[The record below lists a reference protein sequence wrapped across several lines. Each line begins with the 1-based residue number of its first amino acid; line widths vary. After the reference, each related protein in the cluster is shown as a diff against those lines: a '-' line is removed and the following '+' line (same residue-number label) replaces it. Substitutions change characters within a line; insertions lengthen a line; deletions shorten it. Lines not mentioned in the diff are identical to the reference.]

1 LSLSLSLWHDCLSLV
16 SFRSLKYIIKYN
28 LISYKSEDK
37 RTYKI
42 CIQAKMTRKTFSKVE
57 RNTNL
62 SELVHSN
69 ICELKDILNR
79 RRNKY
84 YITFIDDYSKYTYV
98 YLIKHKEQVFQMFK
112 NYKLDVENHKGKK
125 IKFLSDRGREYFSM
139 EFSLFYEE
147 NGNINQIS
155 ASYTP
160 QHNGLTRRK
169 NRTLIDMLNYMLV
182 NAKLLTNL

>member
-1 LSLSLSLWHDCLSLV
+1 M
-16 SFRSLKYIIKYN
+16 IKYN
-28 LISYKSEDK
+28 LISYKSVDK